1 MLDKN
6 FKKQIQ
12 DIPKYTCCCCRK
24 FLFSDQ
30 LFTSKKSHNE
40 LHISVNNILCSFCS
54 RSLSRSVMPCWFF
67 VGNNICPGDIPLVLR
82 DLTLVEKRMISK
94 INAFFTLVVL
104 PCYPVGQFA
113 QKGFAIH
120 CMSDKV
126 NVVSQLPRMTSN
138 ECCVCF
144 HSSKLKERSLPFLKQ
159 NPIEA
164 FHWLI
169 DNNPL
174 CRDVNFDFDAI
185 ESLPSCPPDSYGIQ
199 EYGIIPTNC
208 TSIA

>member
-1 MLDKN
+1 MND
-6 FKKQIQ
+6 
-12 DIPKYTCCCCRK
+12 
-24 FLFSDQ
+24 
-30 LFTSKKSHNE
+30 
-40 LHISVNNILCSFCS
+40 ILCSFCS
-54 RSLSRSVMPCWFF
+54 RSLSRSEMPCWFF

-120 CMSDKV
+120 CMSDIV

-144 HSSKLKERSLPFLKQ
+144 HSSKLKERSLPFRKQ

-185 ESLPSCPPDSYGIQ
+185 ESLPSCPPDSYDIQ
-199 EYGIIPTNC
+199 EYGILPTNC